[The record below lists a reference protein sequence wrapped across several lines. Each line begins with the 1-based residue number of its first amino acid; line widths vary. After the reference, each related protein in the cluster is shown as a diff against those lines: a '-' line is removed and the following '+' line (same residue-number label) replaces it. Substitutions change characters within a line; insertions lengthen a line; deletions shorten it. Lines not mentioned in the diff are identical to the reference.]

1 MDKWKESE
9 LAKMKVGGNKK
20 AKEFFQ
26 SQDDWNDN
34 LSLTDKYNT
43 RAAALYRDKV
53 YLENVF
59 SYLKLFIFADCN

>member
-26 SQDDWNDN
+26 SQPDWSNSF
-34 LSLTDKYNT
+34 SLNDKYNT

-53 YLENVF
+53 CLNNSF
-59 SYLKLFIFADCN
+59 SFLKLIIL